1 MPEKDEDR
9 VNPADARRK
18 NKAAFDRYVDTHEK
32 AAKAFR
38 KKSAD
43 DSEWHNPG
51 E

>member
-9 VNPADARRK
+9 TNPADARRK
-18 NKAAFDRYVDTHEK
+18 NKAAFDQYVDTHKK
-32 AAKAFR
+32 AAKASR
-38 KKSAD
+38 KMAD